1 MSVQAWKPERCCAV
15 LGTICR
21 PLITAGPLGSVG
33 CPHCL
38 RWFIRRCILCSNRDG
53 KECIVPSSKNRRRVE
68 IPDWLYLT
76 IEWIARAEGRTVS
89 DTTERLLFEGIL
101 RLYSRGD

>member
-1 MSVQAWKPERCCAV
+1 M
-15 LGTICR
+15 
-21 PLITAGPLGSVG
+21 
-33 CPHCL
+33 
-38 RWFIRRCILCSNRDG
+38 
-53 KECIVPSSKNRRRVE
+53 PSSKNRRRVE

-101 RLYSRGD
+101 RLYSRGDRTVFHLAHHGLDLTPPAVQDFVLTFSAQDGDERPEGDTV